1 MRLYETIGYIDGS
14 TGIMIRMKNN
24 IDYMNGYRRGL
35 QVYIRTRIAD

>member
-1 MRLYETIGYIDGS
+1 MSRYETMGYIDGS

-35 QVYIRTRIAD
+35 QAYIRTRIVD